1 MQNTLFIQAE
11 IKQEHSENN
20 KTKLSNDSTTN
31 TTVKTDS
38 VTNATMNSNQIFC
51 AEGKISRS
59 NKEGSSVE
67 QTSEEITQSD
77 HGAEFSLV

>member
-20 KTKLSNDSTTN
+20 KIKLTNDSITN

-51 AEGKISRS
+51 AEGKNSRS
-59 NKEGSSVE
+59 NKECSTV
-67 QTSEEITQSD
+67 
-77 HGAEFSLV
+77 

>member
-20 KTKLSNDSTTN
+20 KTKLTNDSATN

-38 VTNATMNSNQIFC
+38 VTNATMNSKQIFC
-51 AEGKISRS
+51 AEGKHF
-59 NKEGSSVE
+59 KVK
-67 QTSEEITQSD
+67 
-77 HGAEFSLV
+77 